1 MAGSDGFG
9 SKFYRMSGT
18 SSTALGGVTK
28 IGGPKIE
35 GEEIDVTDMDS
46 PNGRMEFLPG
56 LVDEGEVELELNY
69 IAAQASI
76 LYGLFRT
83 TGTYKVVNSDS
94 SNWTFTGFIKSMENE
109 TPHDDKITANSTF
122 KVSGKSTYATN

>member
-122 KVSGKSTYATN
+122 KVRGKSTYATN